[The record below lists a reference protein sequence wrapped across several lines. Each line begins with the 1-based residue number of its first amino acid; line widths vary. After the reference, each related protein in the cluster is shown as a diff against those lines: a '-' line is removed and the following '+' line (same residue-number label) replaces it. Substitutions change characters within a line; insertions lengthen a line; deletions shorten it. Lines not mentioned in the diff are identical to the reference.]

1 MKEMQERVEEVVKK
15 YNLSGDASVKY
26 IDLTSEVGELGK
38 EILKGN
44 DYGAKEFEKT
54 EDTALELGDV
64 LFSLICV
71 ANELNI
77 DMDDALNAVLAKY
90 ASRFEEKS
98 DIGSG
103 NQKMKIILARHG
115 ETDWNLTGQLM
126 GQQDIILNGHGK
138 EQAAILREK
147 LVNEQIVYRLILSV
161 STLDFF
167 AILCYNVGICWR
179 GANRQN
185 FNRTQYRRDK
195 V

>member
-103 NQKMKIILARHG
+103 N
-115 ETDWNLTGQLM
+115 
-126 GQQDIILNGHGK
+126 
-138 EQAAILREK
+138 
-147 LVNEQIVYRLILSV
+147 
-161 STLDFF
+161 
-167 AILCYNVGICWR
+167 
-179 GANRQN
+179 
-185 FNRTQYRRDK
+185 
-195 V
+195 